1 MKDLGIRSISGVL
14 DLEIPNPS
22 AHRGHSQLQ
31 PLHSI
36 SPLMV
41 YRPGG
46 SNPPPRGRNTGV
58 RRWLPAVVPTG
69 GGRDGAM
76 LRRRF
81 NFERGLRP
89 SISRSRSS
97 SQGLVRHRLC
107 HVAEVYLIPSTWAS
121 SPRRER
127 PLAARAARDVV
138 PTSQRPWGCIFGGF
152 VDWPGNPSNAA
163 STEAIVQGNPDTPQ
177 VCPEARFWPTWN
189 EDASLAAPPPNRTR
203 VEETAI
209 SGMMNLHPLYR
220 THRATGAQVPNVETF
235 KPPTV

>member
-1 MKDLGIRSISGVL
+1 VGRIPRHAAATLESGGGCRRSS
-14 DLEIPNPS
+14 
-22 AHRGHSQLQ
+22 R
-31 PLHSI
+31 
-36 SPLMV
+36 
-41 YRPGG
+41 
-46 SNPPPRGRNTGV
+46 
-58 RRWLPAVVPTG
+58 PAVSGTARCSDDG
-69 GGRDGAM
+69 STSNGR
-76 LRRRF
+76 
-81 NFERGLRP
+81 LRP

-107 HVAEVYLIPSTWAS
+107 YVAEVHLIPSTWAS

-127 PLAARAARDVV
+127 PRAARAARDVV